1 MVTNQELTAM
11 YISINLNYI
20 QVLTVNTNEI
30 PG

>member
-11 YISINLNYI
+11 YISINFNYI
-20 QVLTVNTNEI
+20 QVLTVNTNEV